1 MRNMDKV
8 HMRSLGQVNKF
19 YIIVHVLYVTLV
31 AMFGFW
37 TFVCSNSGASS
48 VGQFIA
54 IDEGETTPH
63 FHILGSKLWTH
74 LFHQSWFYQTSCN
87 HFPRNCKRGTIQYV
101 MNLAWYGK
109 LVIFVKWLVIKH
121 NWTLFVKILKLELY
135 MRFKTNFFRNLSWKF
150 WKKNHVY
157 S

>member
-1 MRNMDKV
+1 
-8 HMRSLGQVNKF
+8 
-19 YIIVHVLYVTLV
+19 
-31 AMFGFW
+31 
-37 TFVCSNSGASS
+37 
-48 VGQFIA
+48 
-54 IDEGETTPH
+54 
-63 FHILGSKLWTH
+63 
-74 LFHQSWFYQTSCN
+74 
-87 HFPRNCKRGTIQYV
+87 